1 MTRSSSSA
9 LSLATLFWLVAPA
22 AIQAQDPPSTVV
34 QPAPIVREIRITGAK
49 ELSED
54 VVRRAAGV
62 VVGEPLAET
71 PTGAVDRITESV
83 QRKYRDEGYS
93 FASAQVSFDPAS
105 GVVTID
111 VNEGTIDG
119 VEFQG
124 VDEKLARRFASEFAL
139 RAGDVFNRE
148 RALHALEA
156 LLQQTRGA
164 IRPGRLYGDGSTL
177 TSARDMRRRRGSFDL
192 VERDGRR
199 VLLVGLREP
208 SGRFKIIPDLGERE
222 DWFSA
227 VDGFVPSLGMGAV
240 VFDHDR
246 FNHTY
251 VAGHLSY
258 KTASEH
264 GGYALGFERPFFT
277 APRLF
282 LGSELY
288 NLTASDDRWQIS
300 STEASLAA
308 IGPRHSYRNYYR
320 RYGVQISG
328 ALRVR
333 PQVEFL
339 FAWRGERQESL
350 VDQSDFSFW
359 NHDDP
364 FRPNQVA
371 TDGRM
376 NAVVV
381 GASIDGQGF
390 DQESLEATYRRHQ
403 LETPFGE
410 RLSAPDRGNY
420 RSPLWSINW
429 TSEISTPAL
438 NSDFDF
444 KRHIISGQAWFA
456 LSPHQTFGV
465 RAIGGWSNGI
475 LPPQRQFAIGGIGS
489 VLGYDFQQEVGDS
502 MALVNLQYAL
512 GWRNGLKLF
521 GFYDV
526 GRASPLPP
534 ATSAPWLNGIG
545 WGIGIGDVR
554 VEFGYKAVDI
564 PGSLQVLVRLGRGF

>member
-1 MTRSSSSA
+1 VTRSSSSA

-22 AIQAQDPPSTVV
+22 AIHAQDPPSTVV

-49 ELSED
+49 ELSEE

-71 PTGAVDRITESV
+71 QTGAVDRITESV

-93 FASAQVSFDPAS
+93 FATAQVSFDPAT
-105 GVVTID
+105 GVMTFD
-111 VNEGTIDG
+111 VNEGTIDD

-124 VDEKLARRFASEFAL
+124 VDEKLSRRFASEFAL

-148 RALHALEA
+148 RAVHALEA

-177 TSARDMRRRRGSFDL
+177 TPARDMRRRRGSFDL

-199 VLLVGLREP
+199 VLLVGLHEP
-208 SGRFKIIPDLGERE
+208 PGRFKMVPDLGERE

-227 VDGFVPSLGMGAV
+227 VDGFVPSLGFGAA

-258 KTASEH
+258 KVASEH

-282 LGSELY
+282 LGSEFY
-288 NLTASDDRWQIS
+288 NLTATDDRWQIS

-320 RYGVQISG
+320 RYGVQIGG
-328 ALRVR
+328 ALRVH

-350 VDQSDFSFW
+350 VDRSDFSFW
-359 NHDDP
+359 NHDDS

-376 NAVVV
+376 NAVIV

-410 RLSAPDRGNY
+410 RLSDSDHGRD

-429 TSEISTPAL
+429 TSEISTPTL

-444 KRHIISGQAWFA
+444 KRHIISGRAWFA
-456 LSPHQTFGV
+456 LSPHQNFGV
-465 RAIGGWSNGI
+465 RAIGGWSNGV

-526 GRASPLPP
+526 GRTSPLPP
-534 ATSAPWLNGIG
+534 ATSAPWLNGVG
-545 WGIGIGDVR
+545 WGIGVGDVR
-554 VEFGYKAVDI
+554 VEFGYKVNDI

>member
-1 MTRSSSSA
+1 MTRSSSA
-9 LSLATLFWLVAPA
+9 LSLATLIWLSAPA
-22 AIQAQDPPSTVV
+22 AIYAQDPPSTVV

-105 GVVTID
+105 GVLTID

-124 VDEKLARRFASEFAL
+124 VDEKLAQRFASEFAL

-148 RALHALEA
+148 RAQHALDA

-164 IRPGRLYGDGSTL
+164 IRPGRLYGDGSTF
-177 TSARDMRRRRGSFDL
+177 TPARDMRRRRGSFDL

-208 SGRFKIIPDLGERE
+208 PGRFKMVPDLGERE

-227 VDGFVPSLGMGAV
+227 VDGFVPSLGFGAA

-258 KTASEH
+258 KVASEH
-264 GGYALGFERPFFT
+264 GGYALGFERPFLT

-282 LGSELY
+282 LGSEFY
-288 NLTASDDRWQIS
+288 KLTATDDRWQIS

-320 RYGVQISG
+320 RNGVQIGG
-328 ALRVR
+328 ALRVH

-350 VDQSDFSFW
+350 VNQSDFSFW
-359 NHDDP
+359 NHDDS

-410 RLSAPDRGNY
+410 RLSDSDHGRD

-429 TSEISTPAL
+429 TSEISTPTL

-444 KRHIISGQAWFA
+444 KRHIISGRAWFA
-456 LSPHQTFGV
+456 LSPHQNFGV
-465 RAIGGWSNGI
+465 RAIGGWSNGV
-475 LPPQRQFAIGGIGS
+475 LPPQRQFAIGGIGT

-502 MALVNLQYAL
+502 MTLLNLQYAL

-526 GRASPLPP
+526 GRTSPLPP
-534 ATSAPWLNGIG
+534 ATSAPWLNGVG
-545 WGIGIGDVR
+545 WGIGVGDVR
-554 VEFGYKAVDI
+554 VEFGYKVNDI

>member
-1 MTRSSSSA
+1 VIRSSA
-9 LSLATLFWLVAPA
+9 LSVATLFWLVAPA
-22 AIQAQDPPSTVV
+22 AIHAQDPPSPVV
-34 QPAPIVREIRITGAK
+34 QPAPIVREIRVTGSR
-49 ELSED
+49 ELSDD

-62 VVGEPLAET
+62 VVGEPLAE
-71 PTGAVDRITESV
+71 PPSSAVDRMTQSV
-83 QRKYRDEGYS
+83 QQKYRDEGYS
-93 FASAQVSFDPAS
+93 FASAQVSFDPDS

-148 RALHALEA
+148 RAQHALDA
-156 LLQQTRGA
+156 LLEQTRGA
-164 IRPGRLYGDGSTL
+164 IRPGRLYGDGSTF
-177 TSARDMRRRRGSFDL
+177 TPSRDKRRRRGSFDL
-192 VERDGRR
+192 VDRDGRR

-208 SGRFKIIPDLGERE
+208 PGRFKMVPDLGERE

-227 VDGFVPSLGMGAV
+227 VDGFVPSLGFGAA
-240 VFDHDR
+240 VFDHGR
-246 FNHTY
+246 FNHTF

-258 KTASEH
+258 KVASEH
-264 GGYALGFERPFFT
+264 AGYALGFERPFFT

-288 NLTASDDRWQIS
+288 NLTATDDRWQIS

-308 IGPRHSYRNYYR
+308 IGPRHSYRDYYR
-320 RYGVQISG
+320 RYGVQVGG

-350 VDQSDFSFW
+350 VDQAEFSLW
-359 NHDDP
+359 NDDEP
-364 FRPNQVA
+364 FRPNVVA

-376 NAVVV
+376 SAVEV
-381 GASIDGQGF
+381 GASIDGRGF

-410 RLSAPDRGNY
+410 RLSDSDHGRD
-420 RSPLWSINW
+420 RSPLWSIDW

-444 KRHIISGQAWFA
+444 KRHIISGRAWFA
-456 LSPHQTFGV
+456 LSPHQNFGV
-465 RAIGGWSNGI
+465 RAIGGWSNGV

-489 VLGYDFQQEVGDS
+489 VIGYDFKQEVGDS
-502 MALVNLQYAL
+502 MALVNLQYSL

-521 GFYDV
+521 GLYDV
-526 GRASPLPP
+526 GRASPSA
-534 ATSAPWLNGIG
+534 ATASAPWLNGVG

-554 VEFGYKAVDI
+554 VDFGYKVDEI
-564 PGSLQVLVRLGRGF
+564 PGSLQVLVRLSRGF

>member
-1 MTRSSSSA
+1 MIRSSSSA
-9 LSLATLFWLVAPA
+9 LSVATLFWLVAPA
-22 AIQAQDPPSTVV
+22 AIHAQDPPSPVV
-34 QPAPIVREIRITGAK
+34 QPAPIVREIRVAGAR
-49 ELSED
+49 ELSD
-54 VVRRAAGV
+54 DIVRRAAAV
-62 VVGEPLAET
+62 AVGEPLSE
-71 PTGAVDRITESV
+71 PQTGAVDRITEDV
-83 QRKYRDEGYS
+83 QQKYRDEGYS
-93 FASAQVSFDPAS
+93 FVNAQVSFDPAS
-105 GVVTID
+105 GVLTID

-148 RALHALEA
+148 RAQHALDA
-156 LLQQTRGA
+156 LLVQTRGA
-164 IRPGRLYGDGSTL
+164 VRPGRLYGDGSTF
-177 TSARDMRRRRGSFDL
+177 TPSRDTRRRRGSFDL
-192 VERDGRR
+192 VDRDGRR
-199 VLLVGLREP
+199 ILLVGLREP
-208 SGRFKIIPDLGERE
+208 PGRFKVVPDLGERE
-222 DWFSA
+222 DWFTA
-227 VDGFVPSLGMGAV
+227 VDGLVPSLGFGAAL
-240 VFDHDR
+240 FDHGR

-258 KTASEH
+258 KVASEH

-288 NLTASDDRWQIS
+288 NLTATDDRWQIS

-308 IGPRHSYRNYYR
+308 VGPRHSYRDYYR
-320 RYGVQISG
+320 RSGVQVGG
-328 ALRVR
+328 ALRVH

-350 VDQSDFSFW
+350 VDESDFSLW
-359 NHDDP
+359 NDDDP
-364 FRPNQVA
+364 FRPNVVA

-376 NAVVV
+376 NAVEV
-381 GASIDGQGF
+381 GVSIDGRGF

-410 RLSAPDRGNY
+410 RLSDSDYGRD
-420 RSPLWSINW
+420 RSPLWSIDW
-429 TSEISTPAL
+429 TSEISTPGL

-444 KRHIISGQAWFA
+444 KRHIISGRAWFA
-456 LSPHQTFGV
+456 LSPHQNFGV
-465 RAIGGWSNGI
+465 RAIGGWSSGV
-475 LPPQRQFAIGGIGS
+475 LPPQRQFGIGGIGS
-489 VLGYDFQQEVGDS
+489 VIGYDFKQEVGDS
-502 MALVNLQYAL
+502 MALVNLQYSL

-521 GFYDV
+521 GLYDF
-526 GRASPLPP
+526 GRASPP
-534 ATSAPWLNGIG
+534 APAASAPWLNGIG

-554 VEFGYKAVDI
+554 VDFGYKVKDI

>member
-9 LSLATLFWLVAPA
+9 LSLATLFWLAAPA
-22 AIQAQDPPSTVV
+22 AMHAQDPPSPVV
-34 QPAPIVREIRITGAK
+34 QPAPIVREIRVTGAR
-49 ELSED
+49 ELPED

-62 VVGEPLAET
+62 VVGEALAET
-71 PTGAVDRITESV
+71 PTSAVDRITESV

-105 GVVTID
+105 GAVTID

-148 RALHALEA
+148 RAQHALDA

-164 IRPGRLYGDGSTL
+164 IRPGGLYGDGSTF
-177 TSARDMRRRRGSFDL
+177 TPGRDMRRRRGSFDL
-192 VERDGRR
+192 IDRDGRR
-199 VLLVGLREP
+199 ILLVGLREP
-208 SGRFKIIPDLGERE
+208 AGRFKMVPDLGERE
-222 DWFSA
+222 DWFTA
-227 VDGFVPSLGMGAV
+227 VDGFVPSLGFGAA

-251 VAGHLSY
+251 VTGHLSY
-258 KTASEH
+258 KVASEH

-282 LGSELY
+282 LGSEFY
-288 NLTASDDRWQIS
+288 NLTATDDRWQIS

-320 RYGVQISG
+320 RYGVQIGG
-328 ALRVR
+328 ALRVHR
-333 PQVEFL
+333 QVEFL

-350 VDQSDFSFW
+350 VNQSDFSFW
-359 NHDDP
+359 NRDDS
-364 FRPNQVA
+364 FRPNQIA

-376 NAVVV
+376 DAAIV
-381 GASIDGQGF
+381 GASINGQGF

-410 RLSAPDRGNY
+410 RLSDWEHGRA

-429 TSEISTPAL
+429 TSEISTPTL

-444 KRHIISGQAWFA
+444 KRHIINGQAWFA
-456 LSPHQTFGV
+456 LSPHQNVGV
-465 RAIGGWSNGI
+465 RAIGGWSNGV
-475 LPPQRQFAIGGIGS
+475 LPPQRQFAIGGIGT
-489 VLGYDFQQEVGDS
+489 VLGYDFQQQVGDS

-526 GRASPLPP
+526 GRTGPLPP
-534 ATSAPWLNGIG
+534 ATSAPWLNGVG
-545 WGIGIGDVR
+545 WGIGVGDVR
-554 VEFGYKAVDI
+554 VEFGYKVNDI